1 MRGRQISGEKDRPGM
16 HIVGEE
22 CEQRS
27 RQVFF
32 IGLPKESSMK
42 PDYQTILYATD
53 LSDNSAAA
61 LRHAM
66 TVAERFDARVT
77 ILHVMPEMDASI
89 VGYVATVIGEDRM
102 AELELEHEKELQET
116 IREKVAGFV
125 KNELGGEK
133 DLRRIAD
140 IEVHHGN
147 PVVEI
152 LKAADRTDADL
163 LVIGSHGKGRLQY
176 AFLGSVAEKLLNK
189 STRPILVV
197 PLIESSGS

>member
-1 MRGRQISGEKDRPGM
+1 
-16 HIVGEE
+16 
-22 CEQRS
+22 
-27 RQVFF
+27 
-32 IGLPKESSMK
+32 MK

-133 DLRRIAD
+133 DLRGIAD